1 VNEDNKPGDVAN
13 GRILTAAGWLPMRR
27 LPPGSPGPY
36 YAGDLLDGR
45 AFTGEGWVYVPVEE
59 AAKAP
64 RADGLAYVAPVAAL
78 APRSAGGG
86 FLKALGIG
94 LAVIVGL
101 GVVGGVIGAVKDEHP
116 SAGAVSAA
124 TPTGQATGEKPKP
137 APATV
142 APDPEASYAAEMKR
156 LGWVEA
162 GNGLW
167 LQKAFECSSDGYL
180 ARVKGVIT
188 NGSGVTKRYAS
199 ISFGLYDD
207 SGSLLGNAMANITN
221 LGAGEKW
228 KFEAIG
234 MPGDYARCGVANV
247 TAW

>member
-1 VNEDNKPGDVAN
+1 MSEGNQPGDVAN
-13 GRILTAAGWLPMRR
+13 GHILTAAGWLPLRR
-27 LPPGSPGPY
+27 IPLGSPGPY

-45 AFTGEGWVYVPVEE
+45 AFTGEGWVYVPVAE

-64 RADGLAYVAPVAAL
+64 RADGQAYVSPVAPP

-94 LAVIVGL
+94 LAVIVCL
-101 GVVGGVIGAVKDEHP
+101 GVVSGVIGALKDDRP
-116 SAGAVSAA
+116 PAGTASEA
-124 TPTGQATGEKPKP
+124 TTAEKKPEP
-137 APATV
+137 APATE
-142 APDPEASYAAEMKR
+142 APDPKASYAAEMKR

-167 LQKAFECSSDGYL
+167 LHKDFECSSDGYA

-188 NGSGVTKRYAS
+188 NGSGVTKRYVS
-199 ISFGLYDD
+199 ISFGLYDG
-207 SGSLLGNAMANITN
+207 SGSLLGTALANITN

-234 MPGDYARCGVANV
+234 MAGDFARCRVSDV